1 MSDILEEFN
10 SYISTNKA
18 ILEAM
23 PTKTKK
29 NMEKYV
35 AKLKEFHGASLKIK
49 DIVWRTIEKR
59 YVKLT
64 TFEDN
69 KAIAELENKI
79 SEIGNVEL
87 FNELNTPYE
96 KLGFDRID
104 HNLSQ
109 FYEAN
114 LELLNENIKSFID
127 KFKSLGIELTEEDFK
142 YSNYVIQY
150 MTTFFE
156 AYNTNNFKLD
166 KLKRKFEEVYWKCP
180 DLVTH
185 IELNLRYLYNYFSKQ
200 IEKDLT
206 EKNNS
211 FLAINGTDKNGL
223 VKKYFDLNKEL
234 IKEKSIDPKT
244 IMDKF
249 INGEWKIKDFN
260 ERSMQVLFDKLYRK
274 GYDKLPEKDQI
285 EVNKNFARLLNTL
298 REYDTY
304 KHYKFIISDLK
315 EKAKNKDA
323 YKGVYDQ
330 KKKEL
335 RKKEVELL
343 HENEQNRKI
352 ARRIQNPIFKLFKK
366 KWEKKIY
373 DFPVASNLK
382 IKELKELYDEVDDE
396 LVNTR
401 IVEFVDDTC
410 SLKYI
415 FKIANSFY
423 NYTYKLIKKH
433 FEDDPDVDVDEEFER
448 LQAFIDQPYK
458 VMLNNI
464 KSIEEPEIT
473 SIVSNRYKILNINL
487 EKEDIEENL
496 ETLLSDTEKI
506 VNYNNIKRS
515 GLSFSDIEFV
525 EKVNGMRGK
534 K

>member
-10 SYISTNKA
+10 SYISTNKS
-18 ILEAM
+18 ILESM
-23 PTKTKK
+23 PIKTKK
-29 NMEKYV
+29 NLEKYL
-35 AKLKEFHGASLKIK
+35 AKVKEFHGAALKIK
-49 DIVWRTIEKR
+49 DIVWRTMEKR

-69 KAIAELENKI
+69 KKIADLEKKI
-79 SEIGNVEL
+79 AEIGNVEL

-96 KLGFDRID
+96 KLGFDKID

-114 LELLNENIKSFID
+114 LELLNENIKLFID
-127 KFKSLGIELTEEDFK
+127 KFNNLGIELTEEDFK
-142 YSNYVIQY
+142 YSNYVSQY
-150 MTTFFE
+150 MISFFE
-156 AYNTNNFKLD
+156 AYRENNFKSE
-166 KLKRKFEEVYWKCP
+166 KLKRRFEDVYWKCP

-185 IELNLRYLYNYFSKQ
+185 IELNLRYLYNYHSKE
-200 IEKDLT
+200 IEKDLD
-206 EKNNS
+206 EKNNNYLS
-211 FLAINGTDKNGL
+211 INGMDKNSL
-223 VKKYFDLNKEL
+223 VRQYFDLNKEL
-234 IKEKSIDPKT
+234 IKEKNIDSKT

-249 INGEWKIKDFN
+249 INGTWKIKDFN
-260 ERSMQVLFDKLYRK
+260 ERSMKVLFDKLYQK
-274 GYDKLPEKDQI
+274 NYDALSEKDRT
-285 EVNKNFARLLNTL
+285 EVNKNFSKLLNTL

-304 KHYKFIISDLK
+304 NHYKFIIADLK
-315 EKAKNKDA
+315 EKAKNKDTF
-323 YKGVYDQ
+323 KGLYEQ

-343 HENEQNRKI
+343 HENEQNRKMM
-352 ARRIQNPIFKLFKK
+352 RRIQNPVFKAFKK
-366 KWEKKIY
+366 KWERKIY

-382 IKELKELYDEVDDE
+382 IKEIKALYDEVDEE
-396 LVNTR
+396 LVNTK

-423 NYTYKLIKKH
+423 TYTYKLMKKH
-433 FEDDPDVDVDEEFER
+433 YEDDPDVDVDEEFAR
-448 LQAFIDQPYK
+448 LQEFIDQPYK

-473 SIVSNRYKILNINL
+473 AIVSNRYKILNINL

-496 ETLLSDTEKI
+496 ETLLSDAEKI

>member
-1 MSDILEEFN
+1 
-10 SYISTNKA
+10 
-18 ILEAM
+18 
-23 PTKTKK
+23 
-29 NMEKYV
+29 
-35 AKLKEFHGASLKIK
+35 
-49 DIVWRTIEKR
+49 
-59 YVKLT
+59 
-64 TFEDN
+64 
-69 KAIAELENKI
+69 
-79 SEIGNVEL
+79 
-87 FNELNTPYE
+87 
-96 KLGFDRID
+96 
-104 HNLSQ
+104 
-109 FYEAN
+109 
-114 LELLNENIKSFID
+114 
-127 KFKSLGIELTEEDFK
+127 
-142 YSNYVIQY
+142 
-150 MTTFFE
+150 
-156 AYNTNNFKLD
+156 
-166 KLKRKFEEVYWKCP
+166 
-180 DLVTH
+180 
-185 IELNLRYLYNYFSKQ
+185 
-200 IEKDLT
+200 
-206 EKNNS
+206 
-211 FLAINGTDKNGL
+211 
-223 VKKYFDLNKEL
+223 
-234 IKEKSIDPKT
+234 
-244 IMDKF
+244 
-249 INGEWKIKDFN
+249 
-260 ERSMQVLFDKLYRK
+260 MQVLFDKLYQK
-274 GYDKLPEKDQI
+274 DYDALSEKDRT
-285 EVNKNFARLLNTL
+285 EVNKNFSKLLNTL

-304 KHYKFIISDLK
+304 THYKFIVADLK

-323 YKGVYDQ
+323 FKGLYDQ

-343 HENEQNRKI
+343 HENEQNRKLMK
-352 ARRIQNPIFKLFKK
+352 RIQNPIFNMFKK
-366 KWEKKIY
+366 KWERKVY

-382 IKELKELYDEVDDE
+382 IKEIKTLYDEVDEE
-396 LVNTR
+396 LVNTK

-433 FEDDPDVDVDEEFER
+433 YEDDSDVDVDEEFAR

-496 ETLLSDTEKI
+496 DTLLSDAEKI